1 MNRNRYHS
9 LNTFFRMNFGEKVHK
24 LSLAGGF
31 TCPVRD
37 GSLSSGGCVYCN
49 PSGSVPGHYKP
60 GMSLQEQLEKGSEYV
75 IDRHGAR
82 SFIAY
87 FQDYTTTYADVKL
100 LEKLFCEA
108 LRFPGVR
115 GLALCTR
122 PDCLS
127 EEILSLLKDIASDTF
142 LWVEL
147 GVQSGCDVTLLRMK
161 RGHTVYDSE
170 RAFHRLHQRG
180 IRTAAHVIL
189 GFPGESREEAL
200 STVELIRRSS
210 TAGVKLQNLHVLKD
224 TPLADDYSAG
234 KVRLLKRSEYAAL
247 AADFL
252 ERIPPVTVIQRLTG
266 EAPPKTLVAPDW
278 SINKLAVVDRI
289 KRELMYRNSW
299 QGKKLGYSLED
310 IPSLTS
316 EN

>member
-9 LNTFFRMNFGEKVHK
+9 LNTFFRNTFGEKVYK

-37 GSLSSGGCVYCN
+37 GVKSSLGCVYCN
-49 PSGSVPGHYKP
+49 PMGNVPGHYKP
-60 GMSLQEQLEKGSEYV
+60 GMTLKEQLERGSEYV
-75 IDRHGAR
+75 VERHGAT

-100 LEKLFCEA
+100 LEELYRKA
-108 LRFPGVR
+108 LDFPGVR

-122 PDCLS
+122 PDCIPP
-127 EEILSLLKDIASDTF
+127 ETLSLLEDISRETF

-161 RGHTVYDSE
+161 RGHTVYDSD
-170 RAFHRLHQRG
+170 RAFHELHQRG

-200 STVELIRRSS
+200 STVELVNRSG
-210 TAGVKLQNLHVLKD
+210 TAGVKIQNLHVLKD

-234 KVRLLKRSEYAAL
+234 KFRLMKRSEYAAL
-247 AADFL
+247 ASDFL
-252 ERIPPVTVIQRLTG
+252 ELIPPDIVIQRLTG
-266 EAPPKTLVAPDW
+266 EAPPKTLVAPEW

-299 QGKKLGYSLED
+299 QGKKLGSKMED
-310 IPSLTS
+310 IPKISS
-316 EN
+316 KG